1 MSQNEQQ
8 TEQERLS
15 RKERRK
21 QKRNRRSVALGGILA
36 TVLIVGG
43 WGYMVSTN
51 DASQATSTVES
62 PKSVDGEKEKETN
75 TEKSASTDQ
84 NKTDQKKKE
93 PKAKKKADKPEIS
106 QAAWVTRPFA
116 DVYQDANRSSVIY
129 KADLGDVYE
138 ILDAE
143 NGMVH
148 LKLSDAVEG
157 YIPET
162 DVRMDVPSDVK
173 DKTLLAT
180 LQQVVANQPI
190 EKPEQYLGQPL
201 EKFEAKYGA
210 LGNTQ
215 KDAVNTYHFS
225 NAGYLLVVSDGII
238 EAIDWSNASASG
250 LSALGEPVVET
261 SYGTWYQGEKLQLK
275 AFPDNGSTR
284 LRLARDPGK

>member
-1 MSQNEQQ
+1 MDQHEQQ
-8 TEQERLS
+8 KEQERLS

-21 QKRNRRSVALGGILA
+21 QKRNRRSVALGGVLA

-51 DASQATSTVES
+51 DASHATSTVES
-62 PKSVDGEKEKETN
+62 PKSVDGEKEKEPK
-75 TEKSASTDQ
+75 TEKSAS
-84 NKTDQKKKE
+84 TDQKKKE

-106 QAAWVTRPFA
+106 QAAWVTRPFV

-138 ILDAE
+138 ILDTE

-162 DVRMDVPSDVK
+162 DVRMNVPSAVK

-225 NAGYLLVVSDGII
+225 NAGYLLVVSDGIV
-238 EAIDWSNASASG
+238 EAIDWTNASASG

-275 AFPDNGSTR
+275 AFLDNGSTR

>member
-8 TEQERLS
+8 NEQERLS

-21 QKRNRRSVALGGILA
+21 QKRNRRSIALGGVLA

-62 PKSVDGEKEKETN
+62 PKSVNSEKEKETKE
-75 TEKSASTDQ
+75 TKKSAS
-84 NKTDQKKKE
+84 TDQKKKE
-93 PKAKKKADKPEIS
+93 PKAKKKTDKPEVS
-106 QAAWVTRPFA
+106 QPAWITRPFA
-116 DVYQDANRSSVIY
+116 DVYQDANRSRVIY

-138 ILDAE
+138 ILDAK

-148 LKLSDAVEG
+148 IKLSDTVEG
-157 YIPET
+157 YVPET
-162 DVRMDVPSDVK
+162 DVRMDVSSSVK
-173 DKTLLAT
+173 DKTLLET
-180 LQQVVANQPI
+180 LQQAVANQPI
-190 EKPEQYLGQPL
+190 EKPEQYLGQSL
-201 EKFEAKYGA
+201 EKFEAKYGK

-238 EAIDWSNASASG
+238 EAIDWTNASASG
-250 LSALGEPVVET
+250 LSVLGKPVVET
-261 SYGTWYQGEKLQLK
+261 AYGTWYQSEKLQLK

>member
-8 TEQERLS
+8 KEQERLS

-62 PKSVDGEKEKETN
+62 PKTTGGEQEKEAKDTK
-75 TEKSASTDQ
+75 KSASAE
-84 NKTDQKKKE
+84 QKKKE
-93 PKAKKKADKPEIS
+93 KKAKKKTDQPEIS

-138 ILDAE
+138 ILDVE

-162 DVRMDVPSDVK
+162 DVRMDVPSSVK
-173 DKTLLAT
+173 DKTLLET
-180 LQQVVANQPI
+180 LSQVVANQPI

-201 EKFEAKYGA
+201 EKFEAKYGK

-225 NAGYLLVVSDGII
+225 NAGYLLVVSDGIV
-238 EAIDWSNASASG
+238 EAIDWTNASASG

>member
-1 MSQNEQQ
+1 MDQHEQQ
-8 TEQERLS
+8 KEQERLS

-21 QKRNRRSVALGGILA
+21 QKRNRRSVALGGVLA

-62 PKSVDGEKEKETN
+62 PKSVDSEKEKEKKI
-75 TEKSASTDQ
+75 EKSAS
-84 NKTDQKKKE
+84 TDQKKKE
-93 PKAKKKADKPEIS
+93 PKAKKKTDKPEIR
-106 QAAWVTRPFA
+106 QAAWVTRPFV

-162 DVRMDVPSDVK
+162 DVRMDVPSAVK

-180 LQQVVANQPI
+180 LQQVVTNQPI

-210 LGNTQ
+210 LSNTQ

-225 NAGYLLVVSDGII
+225 NAGYLLVVSDGIV
-238 EAIDWSNASASG
+238 EAIDWTNASASG
-250 LSALGEPVVET
+250 LSALGKPIVET